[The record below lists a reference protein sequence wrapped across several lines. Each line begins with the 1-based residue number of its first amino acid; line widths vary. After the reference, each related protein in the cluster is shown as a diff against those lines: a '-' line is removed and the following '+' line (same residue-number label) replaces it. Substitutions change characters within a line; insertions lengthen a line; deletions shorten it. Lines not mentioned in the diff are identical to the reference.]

1 MNLNK
6 QNLHQNV
13 KFDGDIMTKPLLILV
28 AGGSASGKSTVVQE
42 ILDKAGIDEVLIIK
56 HDDYYLDQSDLP
68 LQVRYLTNYDHPSSL
83 DNKLLYEHLT
93 KLLNGE
99 SIDKPVYDFVMH
111 TRSQEIEHIS
121 SKPIII
127 VEGILIL
134 ENEKIREL
142 SNMNLFVELDD
153 DTRFI
158 RRMLRDMSERGRTLE
173 SIIQQYEKTV
183 KPMFH
188 KYIKPTK
195 RFADVIIPND
205 RRHDIAVDL
214 IVTKINQ
221 FIGGRL

>member
-1 MNLNK
+1 MK
-6 QNLHQNV
+6 
-13 KFDGDIMTKPLLILV
+13 KPLLILV
-28 AGGSASGKSTVVQE
+28 AGGSASGKSTVVTE
-42 ILDKAGIDEVLIIK
+42 ILDKAGLEDVLILK

-68 LQVRYLTNYDHPSSL
+68 LEVRYMTNYDHPSSL
-83 DNKLLYEHLT
+83 DNELLHKHL
-93 KLLNGE
+93 LLLMQGKAIE
-99 SIDKPVYDFVMH
+99 KPVYDFVMH
-111 TRSQEIEHIS
+111 TRSKEIEHVA

-134 ENEKIREL
+134 ENEEVREL
-142 SNMNLFVELDD
+142 SDMNLFVELDD

-158 RRMLRDMSERGRTLE
+158 RRMLRDMNERGRTLE
-173 SIIQQYEKTV
+173 SIISQYERTV

-214 IVTKINQ
+214 IVTKIKQ
-221 FIGGRL
+221 ILGERS

>member
-1 MNLNK
+1 MN
-6 QNLHQNV
+6 
-13 KFDGDIMTKPLLILV
+13 KPLLILV

-42 ILDKAGIDEVLIIK
+42 ILEKAGIDDVLIIK

-68 LQVRYLTNYDHPSSL
+68 LDVRYLTNYDHPSSL
-83 DNKLLYEHLT
+83 DNQLLYDHLT
-93 KLLNGE
+93 KLLAGE

-111 TRSQEIEHIS
+111 TRSQKIEHIT

-158 RRMLRDMSERGRTLE
+158 RRMLRDMRERGRSLE
-173 SIIQQYEKTV
+173 SIIMQYEKTV

-221 FIGGRL
+221 FTGGHL

>member
-1 MNLNK
+1 MK
-6 QNLHQNV
+6 
-13 KFDGDIMTKPLLILV
+13 KPLLILV
-28 AGGSASGKSTVVQE
+28 AGGSASGKSTVVE
-42 ILDKAGIDEVLIIK
+42 EVIDKAGIEDVIIIR
-56 HDDYYLDQSDLP
+56 HDDYYYAQSDLP
-68 LQVRYLTNYDHPSSL
+68 LEERSLINYDHPSSL
-83 DNKLLYEHLT
+83 DNELLYEHL
-93 KLLNGE
+93 KALLAGKTIN
-99 SIDKPVYDFVMH
+99 KPVYDFVNH
-111 TRSQEIEHIS
+111 TRSEEVETIN

-142 SNMNLFVELDD
+142 SDLNLFVELDD

-158 RRMLRDMSERGRTLE
+158 RRMLRDMEERGRTLD
-173 SIIQQYEKTV
+173 SIVNQYQKTV

-195 RFADVIIPND
+195 RHADVIIPND

-221 FIGGRL
+221 YIEGLK

>member
-1 MNLNK
+1 MN
-6 QNLHQNV
+6 
-13 KFDGDIMTKPLLILV
+13 KPLLILV

-42 ILDKAGIDEVLIIK
+42 ILEKAGIDDVLIIK

-68 LQVRYLTNYDHPSSL
+68 LDVRYLTNYDHPSSL
-83 DNKLLYEHLT
+83 DNQLLYDHLT
-93 KLLNGE
+93 KLLAGE

-111 TRSQEIEHIS
+111 TRSQKIEHIT

-158 RRMLRDMSERGRTLE
+158 RRKLRDMRERGRSLE
-173 SIIQQYEKTV
+173 SIIMQYEKTV

-188 KYIKPTK
+188 KYIKPNK

-221 FIGGRL
+221 FTGGHL

>member
-1 MNLNK
+1 MN
-6 QNLHQNV
+6 
-13 KFDGDIMTKPLLILV
+13 KPLLILV

-42 ILDKAGIDEVLIIK
+42 ILDRAGLDDVLIIK
-56 HDDYYLDQSDLP
+56 HDDYYHDQSDLP
-68 LQVRYLTNYDHPSSL
+68 LNVRFQTNYDHPSSL
-83 DNKLLYEHLT
+83 DNGLLYTHLQQ
-93 KLLNGE
+93 LLRGE
-99 SIDKPVYDFVMH
+99 AIDKPVYDFVNH
-111 TRSQEIEHIS
+111 TRSDVIEHVK

-134 ENEKIREL
+134 ENERIREL
-142 SNMNLFVELDD
+142 SDMNLFVELDD

-158 RRMLRDMSERGRTLE
+158 RRMLRDMKERGRTLD
-173 SIIQQYEKTV
+173 SIIMQYEKTV

-221 FIGGRL
+221 FIGGKK